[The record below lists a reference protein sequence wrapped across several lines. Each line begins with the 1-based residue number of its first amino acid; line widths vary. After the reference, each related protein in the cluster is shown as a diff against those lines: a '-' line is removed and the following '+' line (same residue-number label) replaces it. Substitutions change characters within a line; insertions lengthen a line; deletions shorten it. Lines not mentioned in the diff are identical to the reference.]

1 VNNSLSV
8 TQNAIEAEKR
18 GVPSVSLVYPN
29 MVNAVYIATELRGM
43 PALRTLV
50 VPRPREGKTGRG
62 ELPPGVLDNIVKAL
76 TSPLTGEEKKT
87 GIHTP
92 KPIPR
97 IAMTG
102 TFDEVQDFFIGDLS
116 RFELKAPRSE
126 WTDALPIIPPTEERV
141 AEMLTGTS
149 HAPEEVIGRML
160 PERREFTVEK
170 VAINGVM
177 AGCKPEYMPI
187 LLAMSEILA
196 NMGDM
201 ISIGIASTTSFGY
214 MSVVSGP
221 IAKEISMNSGE
232 NILNPGYPPNAT
244 IGRAMRLM
252 LMNLGGSRSGSTFIE
267 NYGNPCNYSCCF
279 AEDVEHSPWEPL
291 GTDYGFKRRENTLS
305 VYCGMK
311 EINTMFISGPG
322 YRATKQF
329 LPWVPRAIKGMSSPT
344 SLTILIQA
352 KMAQDLVEQGFTT
365 KQAVKQWIWENTT
378 ETFKELKSRP
388 WYELFQFRA
397 REDRARILE
406 AWPPEILQLPDDGIV
421 HLPPSPDLISIVV
434 AGGEGEGSTLI
445 KNNVP
450 QTTGID
456 KWR

>member
-1 VNNSLSV
+1 MNNSLSV
-8 TQNAIEAEKR
+8 AQNGIESEKK
-18 GVPSVSLVYPN
+18 GVPSVVLVYPN
-29 MVNAVYIATELRGM
+29 MANAIYLSKEQKGM
-43 PALRTLV
+43 PDLRSLV
-50 VPRPREGKTGRG
+50 IPRPREGKTGRG
-62 ELPPGVLDNIVKAL
+62 ELPQGVLDDIVKAL
-76 TSPLTGEEKKT
+76 TSPLTEEERKT
-87 GIHTP
+87 GMYNPEIP
-92 KPIPR
+92 PR
-97 IAMTG
+97 IAITG
-102 TFDEVQDFFIGDLS
+102 TLDEVQDFFVGDLS
-116 RFELKAPRSE
+116 RFEIKAPRAE
-126 WTDALPIIPPTEERV
+126 WTDGLPIIPPTEERV
-141 AEMLTGTS
+141 AEMLAGTS
-149 HAPEEVIGRML
+149 HVPEEVIGRML

-177 AGCKPEYMPI
+177 AGCKPEYMPV

-201 ISIGIASTTSFGY
+201 LSIGIASTTSFGY

-221 IAKEISMNSGE
+221 IAKEIGMNSGE

-252 LMNLGGSRSGSTFIE
+252 FINLGGSKSGATFIE

-279 AEDVEHSPWEPL
+279 AEDVENSPWQPL
-291 GTDYGFKRRENTLS
+291 GVDYGFKPGESTLS
-305 VYCGMK
+305 IYCGMK

-322 YRATKQF
+322 YRATKEY
-329 LPWVPRAIKGMSSPT
+329 LPWVPRAIRNMSSPT
-344 SLTILIQA
+344 SITILIQA
-352 KMAQDLVEQGFTT
+352 KMAQDLAEQGFKT

-378 ETFKELKSRP
+378 ETYKEFKTRP
-388 WYELFQFRA
+388 WYELFEFRA

-406 AWPPEILQLPDDGIV
+406 AWPPEILDLPHDGVI
-421 HLPPSPDLISIVV
+421 HLPSSPDLISILV

-450 QTTGID
+450 QTVAID